1 MDPRRDELPALCEEK
16 GLLPEPSSRAEKAQ
30 LPDVNST
37 LTAVNAALK
46 HSELRYRSLI
56 EATAAIVWNTPA
68 SGEFETEQPGWAEF
82 TGQTFDELK
91 GWGWLNAI
99 HPDDRPHTARVWSA
113 AVTNRTIY
121 QVEHRIRRRD
131 GEYRH
136 MMVRAV
142 PILADDGAI
151 SEWIGVHTDV
161 SAQMRA
167 KEAAEAATR
176 AKGEFLANMSHEIRT
191 PMNGILGMTEL
202 ALDTELTS
210 QQRDYLTLVKSSAD
224 ALLTII
230 NDILDFSKIEAGKVE
245 LERLHFGLRDSLG
258 ETLKILAQR
267 AHRKGLELACFI
279 SNDVPDE
286 LAGDPGRL
294 RQIIVNLVGNAIKFT
309 EKGEVLVSVEMMND
323 ERGTMDQ
330 NDDASVHHSSF
341 IVLHFTVH
349 DTGIGVPADKR
360 ERIFKEFEQADTSTT
375 REYGGTG
382 LGLAIAAR
390 LAQMM
395 GGRIWVE
402 SEVGEGS
409 TFHFTANF
417 AVEGI
422 PGGRHPVNL
431 VEIHGLPVLI
441 VDDNAT
447 NRRILTE
454 MLRNW
459 HMQPT
464 AVDNGAAALEALER
478 AHHEGR
484 PFRLVLLD
492 GHMPGMDGFALA
504 ERIRL
509 NPDLGSAPIMMLTSG
524 GHADDIA
531 RCRTLGISDY
541 LLKPV
546 SQSDLLDRMM
556 NRVGMT
562 IGEPSAPI
570 RPAEVAARGRA
581 RPLRLL
587 LVEDNAV
594 NQKLAVCLLE
604 KRGHHVV
611 VASNGKEALRLLG
624 ASAGNP
630 ESARPGDAFDAV
642 LMDVQMPV
650 MGGFEATAAI
660 RAWEKQT
667 GERVPVIAMTAH
679 AMKGDRE
686 RCAHAGMDGYI
697 SKPVRADE
705 LYSVLEQLVVPR
717 QEPHSEPVNVGPGDA
732 APNWAVALKAVAG
745 DSALLR
751 EVVGIVLEEVP
762 RWLGELG
769 GHIADRR
776 TKDIRRLAHTIK
788 GAVGQLAAARAG
800 ASAER
805 LEFLAAN
812 GDLSGAD
819 EAFSQLQ
826 QTWTELEPLL
836 VQFLASAQ
844 T

>member
-1 MDPRRDELPALCEEK
+1 M
-16 GLLPEPSSRAEKAQ
+16 LPETTPSRASV
-30 LPDVNST
+30 D
-37 LTAVNAALK
+37 AAL
-46 HSELRYRSLI
+46 HRSELRYRSLV

-99 HPDDRPHTARVWSA
+99 HPEDRPHTARVWSA
-113 AVTNRTIY
+113 AVASRTIY

-136 MMVRAV
+136 MVVRAV
-142 PILADDGAI
+142 PILADDGTI

-176 AKGEFLANMSHEIRT
+176 AKSDFLANMSHEIRT

-210 QQRDYLTLVKSSAD
+210 QQRDYLTLVKSSAE

-245 LERLHFGLRDSLG
+245 LERLHFPLRDSLG

-279 SNDVPDE
+279 GNEVPDE

-309 EKGEVLVSVEMMND
+309 DAGEIVVSVE
-323 ERGTMDQ
+323 TMPQ
-330 NDDASVHHSSF
+330 DARTPADTQAEQA
-341 IVLHFTVH
+341 ILLHFAVR

-360 ERIFKEFEQADTSTT
+360 DRIFKEFEQADTSTT

-390 LAQMM
+390 LTEMM

-402 SEVGEGS
+402 SEVGAGS
-409 TFHFTANF
+409 TFHFTAWF
-417 AVEGI
+417 AVETP
-422 PGGRHPVNL
+422 PGGRPAVDVAH
-431 VEIHGLPVLI
+431 IDGLTVLI

-454 MLRNW
+454 MLHNW
-459 HMQPT
+459 RMQPT
-464 AVDNGAAALEALER
+464 AVDSGAAALEVLER
-478 AHHEGR
+478 AHEEGR
-484 PFRLVLLD
+484 PFDLVLLD

-504 ERIRL
+504 ERIRQ
-509 NPDLGSAPIMMLTSG
+509 NPDLAGAPIMMLTSG

-531 RCRTLGISDY
+531 RCHALEISDY
-541 LLKPV
+541 LLKPIT
-546 SQSDLLDRMM
+546 QSDLLDRILT
-556 NRVGMT
+556 RVGMT
-562 IGEPSAPI
+562 MVQQSASSKPL
-570 RPAEVAARGRA
+570 EAAKCRAA
-581 RPLRLL
+581 RPLKVL
-587 LVEDNAV
+587 LVEDNPV
-594 NQKLAVCLLE
+594 NQMLAVRLLE
-604 KRGHHVV
+604 KRGHQVI
-611 VASNGKEALRLLG
+611 VASNGQEALRLLG
-624 ASAGNP
+624 INAARDAGQP
-630 ESARPGDAFDAV
+630 ECGEPGHAFEAV
-642 LMDVQMPV
+642 LMDVQMPI

-660 RAWEKQT
+660 RIAEKET
-667 GERVPVIAMTAH
+667 GLRTPVIAMTAH

-686 RCAHAGMDGYI
+686 RCAQAGMDGYI
-697 SKPVRADE
+697 AKPVRADQ
-705 LYSVLEQLVVPR
+705 LYDVLEHLAVPR
-717 QEPHSEPVNVGPGDA
+717 KEAHSEPANSGSNENAPDWA
-732 APNWAVALKAVAG
+732 AALKHLGG
-745 DSALLR
+745 DGALLR
-751 EVVGIVLEEVP
+751 EIVGIVLQEVP
-762 RWLGELG
+762 CWLRDLERQ
-769 GHIADRR
+769 IACRQCP
-776 TKDIRRLAHTIK
+776 DIRRLAHTIK
-788 GAVGQLAAARAG
+788 GALGQLAAARAR
-800 ASAER
+800 AAAEQ
-805 LEFLAAN
+805 LEALAAHGN
-812 GDLSGAD
+812 LSSAD
-819 EAFSQLQ
+819 DAYSQLQ
-826 QTWTELEPLL
+826 QSWTKLEPLL
-836 VQFLASAQ
+836 VQFLASAP

>member
-1 MDPRRDELPALCEEK
+1 MDPRDELPA
-16 GLLPEPSSRAEKAQ
+16 PY
-30 LPDVNST
+30 VNST
-37 LTAVNAALK
+37 LPSVNAALK
-46 HSELRYRSLI
+46 RSELRYRSLI

-82 TGQTFDELK
+82 TGQTFDELR

-113 AVTNRTIY
+113 AVANRTIY

-142 PILADDGAI
+142 PILADDGTI

-167 KEAAEAATR
+167 KESAEAATR

-210 QQRDYLTLVKSSAD
+210 QQRDYLTLVKSSAE

-309 EKGEVLVSVEMMND
+309 DEGEIVVFVE
-323 ERGTMDQ
+323 TMPEEAGAPA
-330 NDDASVHHSSF
+330 DAARAEQS
-341 IVLHFTVH
+341 IVLHIAVR

-360 ERIFKEFEQADTSTT
+360 ERIFQEFEQADTSTT

-402 SEVGEGS
+402 SEIGEGS
-409 TFHFTANF
+409 TFHFTASF
-417 AVEGI
+417 VVEAP
-422 PGGRHPVNL
+422 PGGRPPVNL
-431 VEIHGLPVLI
+431 ADLQGLTVLI

-454 MLRNW
+454 MLRHW
-459 HMQPT
+459 RLQPT
-464 AVDNGAAALEALER
+464 AVDNGAAALEVLER
-478 AHHEGR
+478 AHQEGR
-484 PFRLVLLD
+484 PFHLVLLD

-546 SQSDLLDRMM
+546 TQSDLLDRIMT
-556 NRVGMT
+556 RVGT
-562 IGEPSAPI
+562 TTGEQSAQIKLVEALAP
-570 RPAEVAARGRA
+570 GRA
-581 RPLRLL
+581 SRPLRVL

-594 NQKLAVCLLE
+594 NQMLAVRLLE
-604 KRGHHVV
+604 KLGHHVV
-611 VASNGKEALRLLG
+611 VASNGQEALRLLG
-624 ASAGNP
+624 ASAGNA
-630 ESARPGDAFDAV
+630 ESARPGNTFDAV

-697 SKPVRADE
+697 SKPVRSDE
-705 LYSVLEQLVVPR
+705 LYNVLEHLVGP
-717 QEPHSEPVNVGPGDA
+717 QGESHSEPVKMDSS
-732 APNWAVALKAVAG
+732 APDWSVALKGLAG
-745 DSALLR
+745 DRALLR
-751 EVVGIVLEEVP
+751 DVVGIVLEEAP
-762 RWLGELG
+762 CWLRELE
-769 GHIADRR
+769 GHISGRR
-776 TKDIRRLAHTIK
+776 TEDIRRLAHTIK

-800 ASAER
+800 ASAAR
-805 LEFLAAN
+805 LESLAAN
-812 GDLSGAD
+812 GDLSDAD